1 MSGVVSHLL
10 NFEQVRQHIIVRRE
24 WLYRPLRSI
33 ADRRTALFW
42 DDRWETFERRTSEE
56 EEDHHQLN
64 DTYLVRL
71 SLEGF
76 WVTVTQHST
85 IPPQEEEEEELEER
99 EPTSQQMGT
108 FLLPFSSIESMQ
120 FDYLTSPGSPSRIC
134 FLFKSG
140 CYLDRS
146 GILTP
151 PPVDEE
157 NNSSDLPPLL
167 YADAIPKCFDNLDD
181 PWRPERLA
189 MNFRR
194 EADRLRLLN
203 TLLIACQ
210 VDYRESPRP
219 AVDGGASF
227 TVALLSEPL
236 LGMVDRRRP
245 PLVLESPQW
254 VQEVGLEAPLRLLLE
269 TGKEDDLL
277 EAIDQIKLKKEQ

>member
-42 DDRWETFERRTSEE
+42 DDRWETFERRRASEE
-56 EEDHHQLN
+56 EEEDHHHQLN

-108 FLLPFSSIESMQ
+108 FLLPFASIESMQ

-151 PPVDEE
+151 P
-157 NNSSDLPPLL
+157 
-167 YADAIPKCFDNLDD
+167 CFDSLDD

-189 MNFRR
+189 MNFRC

-254 VQEVGLEAPLRLLLE
+254 VQEVGLEVPLRLLLE

-277 EAIDQIKLKKEQ
+277 EAIDQIKLKKEK